1 MSDSFSATD
10 GITRQAD
17 KYFMLFVVVA
27 GVLASIT
34 GLRNGFAL
42 DDVEVIIR
50 NPLLHTLASPWRLFQ
65 TTYWRPEMGATLYR
79 PLTLFSFAI
88 QWVIGGGS
96 PLPFHITSIA
106 LYACLSAAVYR
117 FAKLLVSP
125 VAALGAAL
133 IFAVH
138 PVHVEAVANIV
149 GQAELWVALVLVMLV
164 TWYVEI
170 RRSGAIS
177 TRQVVAIAAGY
188 VVACCFKEHAI
199 VLPALLLC
207 AEMLLVGDEKTVANR
222 VRQMMPLLVA
232 MAIAALGFLAARYSV
247 LGNELDAPAL
257 ILRQQSFGTRFFTM
271 LSVVIEWIRLFFWP
285 MNLSADYS
293 YPRIRT
299 HYGFEAEMLPAVA
312 VILGAAWIAWS
323 LRKRASVAAFG
334 IFWIA
339 VTMLIPSNLI
349 IVTGFVLAERTLMLA
364 TVGIAL
370 CVGAGMQ
377 GILAATQASPGRA
390 RFLAFAGVGAVVVV
404 FAGRSMTRSP
414 VWRNNDTLVA
424 QTVLDVPSSHRAHW
438 MYATYLAEN
447 NHQREAL
454 EEIDLAVALGERDDV
469 LLLGF
474 AGDMFAR
481 AGRCPR
487 ALPLYRRAL
496 TLGPNNIQLRANTS
510 LCLLNIGKLAEA
522 KSIARGGEHPDDV
535 RLQRLALASDSMQ
548 LARSRTTALR

>member
-1 MSDSFSATD
+1 MKAASPLNEGLAAQVSRYA
-10 GITRQAD
+10 
-17 KYFMLFVVVA
+17 MLLVVLA
-27 GVLASIT
+27 AVLASIT

-42 DDVEVIIR
+42 DDVEVIIK
-50 NPLLHTLASPWRLFQ
+50 NPLLHTLASPWGLFH

-79 PLTLFSFAI
+79 PLTMVSFAT
-88 QWVIGGGS
+88 QWVIGDGS
-96 PLPFHITSIA
+96 ALPFHVTSIA
-106 LYACLSAAVYR
+106 LYAFLSAAVYR
-117 FAKLLVSP
+117 FAKLLLS
-125 VAALGAAL
+125 AGAAL
-133 IFAVH
+133 AAALVFAVH

-149 GQAELWVALVLVMLV
+149 GQAELWVALIVVLLA

-170 RRSGAIS
+170 RRSGPINLS
-177 TRQVVAIAAGY
+177 QVFGIAAGY
-188 VVACCFKEHAI
+188 VVACGFKEHAI
-199 VLPALLLC
+199 VLPALLVG
-207 AEMLLVGDEKTVANR
+207 AEILLIGDEKTLASR
-222 VRQMMPLLVA
+222 IRQMVPLLVV
-232 MAIAALGFLAARYSV
+232 MAIAGLGFLVARYSV

-299 HYGFEAEMLPAVA
+299 HSGFEAEMLPAVA

-323 LRKRASVAAFG
+323 LRKRAPVAAFG

-364 TVGIAL
+364 TVGFAL
-370 CVGAGMQ
+370 CIGAGVQ
-377 GILAATQASPGRA
+377 EVVAATENSQGRA
-390 RFLAFAGVGAVVVV
+390 RTLALALAGAVVVV
-404 FAGRSMTRSP
+404 FASRSMTRGP
-414 VWRNNDTLVA
+414 VWRNNDTLIA
-424 QTVLDVPSSHRAHW
+424 QTVVDVPSSHRAHW

-447 NHQREAL
+447 NHQRESL
-454 EEIDLAVALGERDDV
+454 DEIDLAVALGERDDV

-496 TLGPNNIQLRANTS
+496 ALGPNNVQLRANTS

-522 KSIARGGEHPDDV
+522 KSIALGGEHPGDA
-535 RLQRLALASDSMQ
+535 RLQRLAMASDSLQ
-548 LARSRTTALR
+548 IARSRSIALR

>member
-1 MSDSFSATD
+1 MMESSLSAERGNQD
-10 GITRQAD
+10 NE
-17 KYFMLFVVVA
+17 KYFALLVVLAAVF
-27 GVLASIT
+27 ASIT
-34 GLRNGFAL
+34 GVRNGFAL
-42 DDVEVIIR
+42 DDVEVIVK
-50 NPLLHTLASPWRLFQ
+50 NPLLHTLASPWGLFH

-79 PLTLFSFAI
+79 PLTMFSFAT
-88 QWVIGGGS
+88 QWVIGNGS

-106 LYACLSAAVYR
+106 LYACLSIAVYR

-125 VAALGAAL
+125 LAALGAAL

-149 GQAELWVALVLVMLV
+149 GQSELWVALALVLLV

-170 RRSGAIS
+170 RRAGRAKPL
-177 TRQVVAIAAGY
+177 QVIGIAAGY
-188 VVACCFKEHAI
+188 AVACCFKEHAI
-199 VLPALLLC
+199 VLPALLLG
-207 AEMLLVGDEKTVANR
+207 AELLLIGDEMSIASR
-222 VRQMMPLLVA
+222 IRGMAPLAGA
-232 MAIAALGFLAARYSV
+232 MLFAALAFLLARYAV

-257 ILRQQSFGTRFFTM
+257 ILRQQPFGTRFFTM
-271 LSVVIEWIRLFFWP
+271 LSVVTEWIRLLVWP

-293 YPRIRT
+293 YPRIRA
-299 HYGFEAEMLPAVA
+299 HSGFEPEMLPAVA
-312 VILGAAWIAWS
+312 VILGVIWIAWT
-323 LRKRASVAAFG
+323 LRKRAPVATFG

-364 TVGIAL
+364 SAGFVLCIAVGLQEILSAARTSRGRTRSLVPGALGMIVIA
-370 CVGAGMQ
+370 
-377 GILAATQASPGRA
+377 
-390 RFLAFAGVGAVVVV
+390 

-414 VWRNNDTLVA
+414 VWRDNDTLIR

-447 NHQREAL
+447 NHEREAL
-454 EEIDLAVALGERDDV
+454 EEMDLAVALGERDDV

-496 TLGPNNIQLRANTS
+496 ALGPNNVQLRANTS

-522 KSIARGGEHPDDV
+522 KSIALGGDHPDDV
-535 RLQRLALASDSMQ
+535 RLQRMALASDSMQ
-548 LARSRTTALR
+548 LAHPQTNAFR

>member
-1 MSDSFSATD
+1 MRSHEASAD
-10 GITRQAD
+10 RPNEHE
-17 KYFMLFVVVA
+17 KYFVLLVVLA
-27 GVLASIT
+27 AVLASIT

-42 DDVEVIIR
+42 DDVEVIVK
-50 NPLLHTLASPWRLFQ
+50 NPLLHTLSSPWGLFH

-79 PLTLFSFAI
+79 PLTMVTFAV

-117 FAKLLVSP
+117 FAKLLVTP
-125 VAALGAAL
+125 VAALAAAL

-138 PVHVEAVANIV
+138 PAHVEAVANVV
-149 GQAELWVALVLVMLV
+149 GQSELWVALILVDLV
-164 TWYVEI
+164 TSYVAI
-170 RRSGAIS
+170 RRKGALKLRHVIG
-177 TRQVVAIAAGY
+177 IAVGY

-199 VLPALLLC
+199 VLPALLLG
-207 AEMLLVGDEKTVANR
+207 AELLLVGDEKTFMSR
-222 VRQMMPLLVA
+222 IRQMTPLVVA
-232 MAIAALGFLAARYSV
+232 MAVAAFGFLLARYSV

-257 ILRQQSFGTRFFTM
+257 ILRQQTFGTRFFTM
-271 LSVVIEWIRLFFWP
+271 LSVVIEWIRLFVWP

-299 HYGFEAEMLPAVA
+299 HTGFEAEMLPAVA
-312 VILGAAWIAWS
+312 VILGVAWIAWAV
-323 LRKRASVAAFG
+323 RKRAPVAAFG

-339 VTMLIPSNLI
+339 VSMLLPSNLI
-349 IVTGFVLAERTLMLA
+349 IVTGFILAERTLMLA
-364 TVGIAL
+364 SVGFVLCIA
-370 CVGAGMQ
+370 VGLQ
-377 GILAATQASPGRA
+377 EILAATEASPGRTKS
-390 RFLAFAGVGAVVVV
+390 LALGAVGVIAIV

-414 VWRNNDTLVA
+414 VWRDNESLIK

-447 NHQREAL
+447 NQQREAL

-496 TLGPNNIQLRANTS
+496 ALGPNNVQLRANTS
-510 LCLLNIGKLAEA
+510 LCLINIGKLAEA
-522 KSIARGGEHPDDV
+522 KSIALGGDHPDDA
-535 RLQRLALASDSMQ
+535 RLQRLAMASDSLQ
-548 LARSRTTALR
+548 LARSTSLALR

>member
-1 MSDSFSATD
+1 MTESSLNA
-10 GITRQAD
+10 GQGNRNNE
-17 KYFMLFVVVA
+17 KYFALLVVFVA
-27 GVLASIT
+27 IFSSIT

-42 DDVEVIIR
+42 DDVEVIVK
-50 NPLLHTLASPWRLFQ
+50 NPLLHTLASPWGLFH

-79 PLTLFSFAI
+79 PLTMVSFAA
-88 QWVIGGGS
+88 QWVIGNGS

-106 LYACLSAAVYR
+106 LYACLSVAVYR
-117 FAKLLVSP
+117 FAKLLVTP
-125 VAALGAAL
+125 LAALGAAL
-133 IFAVH
+133 VFAVH

-149 GQAELWVALVLVMLV
+149 GQAELWVALALVLLV
-164 TWYVEI
+164 TWYVGI
-170 RRSGAIS
+170 RRAGRV
-177 TRQVVAIAAGY
+177 TRLQVAGIAAGY
-188 VVACCFKEHAI
+188 AVACCFKEHAI
-199 VLPALLLC
+199 VLPALLLG
-207 AEMLLVGDEKTVANR
+207 AELLLVGDEMSFARRMRGMVPLAAA
-222 VRQMMPLLVA
+222 MLIAAFAFLLV
-232 MAIAALGFLAARYSV
+232 RYSV

-257 ILRQQSFGTRFFTM
+257 ILRQQPFGTRFFTM
-271 LSVVIEWIRLFFWP
+271 LSVVTEWIRLFVWP

-299 HYGFEAEMLPAVA
+299 HSGFELEMLPAVA
-312 VILGAAWIAWS
+312 VILGVAWIAWT
-323 LRKRASVAAFG
+323 LRKRAPVATFG

-339 VTMLIPSNLI
+339 VTMLIPSNLV

-364 TVGIAL
+364 SAGFALCIAL
-370 CVGAGMQ
+370 GLQ
-377 GILAATQASPGRA
+377 EILAAAGPSRGRTTS
-390 RFLAFAGVGAVVVV
+390 LVLGALGLTVIV

-414 VWRNNDTLVA
+414 VWRSNDTLIR

-454 EEIDLAVALGERDDV
+454 EEMDLAVALGERDDV

-496 TLGPNNIQLRANTS
+496 AIGPNNVQLRANTS

-522 KSIARGGEHPDDV
+522 KSIALGGDHPDDA
-535 RLQRLALASDSMQ
+535 RLQRLAMASDSMQ
-548 LARSRTTALR
+548 LAHSQTSALR

>member
-1 MSDSFSATD
+1 MTSSTSTNSGFSAD
-10 GITRQAD
+10 LSRYG
-17 KYFMLFVVVA
+17 MLLV
-27 GVLASIT
+27 VLAAVIGSIT

-42 DDVEVIIR
+42 DDVEVIIK
-50 NPLLHTLASPWRLFQ
+50 NPLLHTLSAPLGLFH

-79 PLTLFSFAI
+79 PLTMVSFAT

-96 PLPFHITSIA
+96 ALPFHIASIV
-106 LYACLSAAVYR
+106 LYTCLSVAVYR
-117 FAKLLVSP
+117 LAKLLVP
-125 VAALGAAL
+125 AGAALGAAL
-133 IFAVH
+133 LFAVH

-149 GQAELWVALVLVMLV
+149 GQAELWVALLLVIIV
-164 TWYVEI
+164 TWYVQI
-170 RRSGAIS
+170 RRAGPLQP
-177 TRQVVAIAAGY
+177 RQIAGIAAGY
-188 VVACCFKEHAI
+188 AVACCFKEHAI
-199 VLPALLLC
+199 VLPALLLG
-207 AEMLLVGDEKTVANR
+207 AESLLIGDEKSFASR
-222 VRQMMPLLVA
+222 IRQMLPLAAA
-232 MAIAALGFLAARYSV
+232 MAVAAIAFLLARYAV

-257 ILRQQSFGTRFFTM
+257 ILRQQTFGTRFFTM
-271 LSVVIEWIRLFFWP
+271 LSVVIEWIRLFVWP

-299 HYGFEAEMLPAVA
+299 HAGFEADMLPAVA
-312 VILGAAWIAWS
+312 VIVGVAWIAWS
-323 LRKRASVAAFG
+323 LRKRSPVAAFG

-364 TVGIAL
+364 SVGFVL
-370 CVGAGMQ
+370 CVGAGLHE
-377 GILAATQASPGRA
+377 ILAAADASRS
-390 RFLAFAGVGAVVVV
+390 RTRSLVFAAVGAMVVV

-414 VWRNNDTLVA
+414 VWRNNDTLIT

-454 EEIDLAVALGERDDV
+454 QEMDLAVALGERDDV

-474 AGDMFAR
+474 AGDMFAM
-481 AGRCPR
+481 AGRCPH

-496 TLGPNNIQLRANTS
+496 ALAPNNIQLRANTS

-522 KSIARGGEHPDDV
+522 KSIALGGENPGDA
-535 RLQRLALASDSMQ
+535 RLQRLAMTSDSLQ
-548 LARSRTTALR
+548 LARSSAVALR

>member
-1 MSDSFSATD
+1 MRESISATD
-10 GITRQAD
+10 GATSQLD
-17 KYFMLFVVVA
+17 KYFTLIVVLA
-27 GVLASIT
+27 AVLASIT

-79 PLTLFSFAI
+79 PLTMVSFAI

-96 PLPFHITSIA
+96 ALPFHITSIA

-117 FAKLLVSP
+117 FAKMLVSP
-125 VAALGAAL
+125 GAALGAAL
-133 IFAVH
+133 VFAVH

-149 GQAELWVALVLVMLV
+149 GQAELWVALILVMLV

-170 RRSGAIS
+170 RRAGAIS

-188 VVACCFKEHAI
+188 LIACCFKEHAI
-199 VLPALLLC
+199 VLPGLLLG
-207 AEMLLVGDEKTVANR
+207 AELLLVGDEMTFASR
-222 VRQMMPLLVA
+222 VRQMVPLAVA
-232 MAIAALGFLAARYSV
+232 MAIAGFGFLLARYSV
-247 LGNELDAPAL
+247 LGNELDTTAL
-257 ILRQQSFGTRFFTM
+257 ILRHQSFGTRFFTM

-299 HYGFEAEMLPAVA
+299 HSGFEAEMLPAVA

-323 LRKRASVAAFG
+323 LRKRAPVAAFG

-339 VTMLIPSNLI
+339 VTMLLPSNLI
-349 IVTGFVLAERTLMLA
+349 IVTGFILAERTLMLA
-364 TVGIAL
+364 TVGFAL
-370 CVGAGMQ
+370 CVGVGLQ
-377 GILAATQASPGRA
+377 ELLSAAEAPRGRA
-390 RFLAFAGVGAVVVV
+390 RSMMLAGMGAVVVV

-414 VWRNNDTLVA
+414 VWRDNDTLIR

-454 EEIDLAVALGERDDV
+454 EEMDLAVTLGERDDV

-481 AGRCPR
+481 GGRCPR

-496 TLGPNNIQLRANTS
+496 ALGPKNVQLRANTS

-522 KSIARGGEHPDDV
+522 KSIALGGEHPGDA
-535 RLQRLALASDSMQ
+535 RLQRLATASDSMQ
-548 LARSRTTALR
+548 LARLRTIALR